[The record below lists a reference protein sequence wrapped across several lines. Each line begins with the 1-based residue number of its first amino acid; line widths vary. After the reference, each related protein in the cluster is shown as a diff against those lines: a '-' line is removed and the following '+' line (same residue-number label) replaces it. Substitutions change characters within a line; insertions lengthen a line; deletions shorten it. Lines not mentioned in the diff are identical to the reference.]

1 MRKFLDKSISV
12 FIGFFIVALVL
23 TGAWF
28 LNTRGNDVAFA
39 GTGEN
44 EISGWAWSDNIGW
57 ISFSCSNTNSCGS
70 VNYRV
75 SVAGNGDMSG
85 YAWSDNIGWISFNQG
100 DSGSC
105 PSGACKAKL
114 SGNEL
119 MGWARALSADYF
131 GWDGWINLRSS
142 NPSFGVS
149 FNSGTKKFSGYAWGS
164 DVVGWVNFSGF
175 NGNGV
180 FVDDSSLLGTTAKVA
195 LDAFPTAVT
204 LGGQTKL
211 FWKNENVN
219 TCSASGGLWSGT
231 WTGNEALDGFKENI
245 GPIITDTTYTIKCSN
260 ILGEESQDSVL
271 VTVIPPDFSLQKSG
285 NIEINGVRGTST
297 PTVIKVIPQNNF
309 SSPVSLSVSYLPP
322 QLSGAKIVLSKGSLS
337 GSHYSSGAE
346 FKIVANNPIATG
358 SYLITIQGESNGLL
372 RTVNVVLNVDN
383 KKIKIE
389 EF

>member
-1 MRKFLDKSISV
+1 MVKSIKKFYIPIIIITLLVV
-12 FIGFFIVALVL
+12 FGFFYPS
-23 TGAWF
+23 TNK
-28 LNTRGNDVAFA
+28 NTSAVNAASEEFNLA
-39 GTGEN
+39 
-44 EISGWAWSDNIGW
+44 GWAWSDNIGW

-105 PSGACKAKL
+105 PSGTCKAKL

-131 GWDGWINLRSS
+131 GWDGWINLRGS

-149 FNSGTKKFSGYAWGS
+149 YNPGTKKFSDYAWGS
-164 DVVGWVNFSGF
+164 DVIGWVNFSLS
-175 NGNGV
+175 GV
-180 FVDDSSLLGTTAKVA
+180 FVDDDILPGAVGSVS

-204 LGGQTKL
+204 LGGKTKL
-211 FWKNENVN
+211 FWVNKNVN
-219 TCSASGGLWSGT
+219 TCNTFGGPWSGS
-231 WTGNEALDGFKENI
+231 WTGAEALSGSKENV
-245 GPIITDTTYTIKCSN
+245 GPILTDTTYTIKCSN
-260 ILGEESQDSVL
+260 VLGEESQDSVL
-271 VTVIPPDFSLQKSG
+271 VTVIPPDFSLQKFG

-309 SSPVSLSVSYLPP
+309 SSAVNLSVSYLPP
-322 QLSGAKIVLSKGSLS
+322 QLSGAKIILSKGSLL
-337 GSHYSSGAE
+337 GSEYGSGAE
-346 FKIVANNPIATG
+346 FRIVANNPIATG
-358 SYLITIQGESNGLL
+358 SYLITIQGKSGGLL
-372 RTVNVVLNVDN
+372 RTINIVLNVDN
-383 KKIKIE
+383 KNIKIE